1 MFTKSS
7 LQTWLHSRT
16 AQSFFKNVNVCAHP
30 QGFCFNWN
38 KVWLIY
44 QLFFY
49 SLLISHLYGIFNCL
63 RFIRCK
69 TVLIGQVFVANRIP
83 HSSAYSAERLRCLC
97 LPWSIFLSLPYSFS
111 QRRQV
116 AASAAAV
123 ADHHWKDQRKHWAAS
138 WIFFPGKVNLPCFF
152 PFFSTSWKKLF
163 FFFYK
168 KQTELIAEKQKQ
180 KVLAQLLSLDK
191 LETPEASRSIVSAFF
206 LLKPLLGRGGA
217 IVMVNFTRRGRKGW

>member
-1 MFTKSS
+1 MS
-7 LQTWLHSRT
+7 
-16 AQSFFKNVNVCAHP
+16 VPHP

-63 RFIRCK
+63 RFISCK

-83 HSSAYSAERLRCLC
+83 HSRAYCAERLRCLC
-97 LPWSIFLSLPYSFS
+97 LPRSIFLSLPYSFS

-123 ADHHWKDQRKHWAAS
+123 ADHHWKDQSTELPPGYFLQGRLIYHA
-138 WIFFPGKVNLPCFF
+138 FFHFSLHPGKNFFCFLLQETNWTYCWKTEARS
-152 PFFSTSWKKLF
+152 FSTAPQFGTS
-163 FFFYK
+163 
-168 KQTELIAEKQKQ
+168 
-180 KVLAQLLSLDK
+180 
-191 LETPEASRSIVSAFF
+191 
-206 LLKPLLGRGGA
+206 
-217 IVMVNFTRRGRKGW
+217 

>member
-1 MFTKSS
+1 MNKIKPLCYHLDTYLNVYQILFAN
-7 LQTWLHSRT
+7 LA
-16 AQSFFKNVNVCAHP
+16 AQQNRPVFLKMSMPVPHP

-38 KVWLIY
+38 KMGLIY

-63 RFIRCK
+63 RFISCK
-69 TVLIGQVFVANRIP
+69 TVLIGQVSVGNWIP
-83 HSSAYSAERLRCLC
+83 HSSAYWAERLRCLY

-116 AASAAAV
+116 AVSAAAV
-123 ADHHWKDQRKHWAAS
+123 ADHHWKGQRKNWAAS

-163 FFFYK
+163 FFLLQETNWTYCWK
-168 KQTELIAEKQKQ
+168 TEAK
-180 KVLAQLLSLDK
+180 SFS
-191 LETPEASRSIVSAFF
+191 TASQFGTS
-206 LLKPLLGRGGA
+206 
-217 IVMVNFTRRGRKGW
+217 